1 MKWMK
6 NIWLR
11 IINWWNGNEEEPK
24 KIYQLLQVNEQP
36 LLVEVADN
44 LVYHIGDEDW
54 KWLLMFKC
62 PCGCGNVIHL
72 SLLEKSVQ
80 KWKLKVEDNNIF
92 SIQPSVNR
100 QVGCKSHFFIT
111 HNEVKWCEQLE
122 L

>member
-11 IINWWNGNEEEPK
+11 IINWWHGYEEEQK
-24 KIYQLLQVNEQP
+24 KTYQLLQVNEQP
-36 LLVEVADN
+36 LLVDVADN

-54 KWLLMFKC
+54 KWLLMFNC
-62 PCGCGNVIHL
+62 PCGCGDVIHL

-80 KWKLKVEDNNIF
+80 KWKLKQEDNNIF
-92 SIQPSVNR
+92 SIYPSVNR
-100 QVGCKSHFFIT
+100 QVGCRSHFFIT
-111 HNEVKWCEQLE
+111 DNEVKWCERLE